1 MYRCCVDLL
10 SKNTDIGLFV
20 KFQVAIKFVDKRSVN
35 DFKEV
40 SKSTKVF
47 SNETYHFCHSC
58 ADIYNF
64 PRHVSKNKTLYLILM
79 ISFKIT
85 IVK

>member
-1 MYRCCVDLL
+1 MSRKWYVKFKKAISQDINKMMYRYWVDLL

-20 KFQVAIKFVDKRSVN
+20 EFQVAIKFVDKRSVN

-58 ADIYNF
+58 ADITF
-64 PRHVSKNKTLYLILM
+64 RAM
-79 ISFKIT
+79 
-85 IVK
+85 